1 MTSITRFATGS
12 QSMQNMDSVSS
23 MSKRMAQLQEQI
35 SSGKAI
41 QRASED
47 PSGTRSVMALRAEQ
61 TRMSQYAQNIDTG
74 VLRLNATRIQVDSIN
89 DQLLKS
95 RELVLQGQSSSSTA
109 GSRSAL
115 AAQIDVIASSL
126 LIAGNSGF
134 AGRALFNGA
143 TSAATA
149 YNAGGTYIG
158 DTNQVTTRVDD
169 SGSTVRIELNGPEV
183 FGVGGANAFAV
194 LTAIADSLRNTPGN
208 LPANLVSLD
217 SVISTA
223 RGAQATIGSRINQL
237 NELHDVTADRILNV
251 MGALSAVEDTDLTKS
266 VMELTMQQTSYEAA
280 LYATAS
286 IMQPS
291 LMDFLR

>member
-1 MTSITRFATGS
+1 MTSITRLATGA
-12 QSMQNMDSVSS
+12 QSLQNMDSVGA

-47 PSGTRSVMALRAEQ
+47 PGGTRSVMTLRAEQ
-61 TRMSQYAQNIDTG
+61 TRMSQYAQNIDNG
-74 VLRLNATRIQVDSIN
+74 LLRLNTTRTQVDSVN
-89 DQLLKS
+89 DQLFKS
-95 RELVLQGQSSSSTA
+95 RELVLQGQASNSTA
-109 GSRSAL
+109 SSRSAL

-126 LIAGNSGF
+126 LVAANSDF
-134 AGRALFNGA
+134 AGRALFTGS

-158 DTNQVTTRVDD
+158 DTNAVTTRVDD
-169 SGSTVRIELNGPEV
+169 FGSTVRIELNGPEI
-183 FGVGGANAFAV
+183 FGADATNAFAV
-194 LTAIADSLRNTPGN
+194 LTSIADSLRNTP
-208 LPANLVSLD
+208 ANLAANLTSLD
-217 SVISTA
+217 SVITTA
-223 RGAQATIGSRINQL
+223 RGAQATVGSRINQL
-237 NELHDVTADRILNV
+237 NELRDVSADRILSIT
-251 MGALSAVEDTDLTKS
+251 GALAAVEDTDLTKTI
-266 VMELTMQQTSYEAA
+266 MELTMQQTSYEAA

>member
-1 MTSITRFATGS
+1 MTSISRMATGA
-12 QSMQNMDSVSS
+12 QSLQNMDSVGA

-47 PSGTRSVMALRAEQ
+47 PGGTRAVMTLRAEQ
-61 TRMSQYAQNIDTG
+61 TRMSQYAENIDNG
-74 VLRLNATRIQVDSIN
+74 LLRLNATRTQVDSIN
-89 DQLLKS
+89 DQLLKA
-95 RELVLQGQSSSSTA
+95 RDLVIQGQASNSTA
-109 GSRSAL
+109 STRSAL

-126 LIAGNSGF
+126 QVAANSDF
-134 AGRALFNGA
+134 AGRALFTGA

-149 YNAGGTYIG
+149 YNAGGAYVG
-158 DTNQVTTRVDD
+158 DTNAVTTRVDD
-169 SGSTVRIELNGPEV
+169 FGSTVRIELNGPEI
-183 FGVGGANAFAV
+183 FGTGAANAFAV
-194 LTAIADSLRNTPGN
+194 LTSIADSLRNTP
-208 LPANLVSLD
+208 ANLAANLTSLD
-217 SVISTA
+217 SVITTA
-223 RGAQATIGSRINQL
+223 RGAQATVGSRINQL
-237 NELHDVTADRILNV
+237 NELRDVSADRLLSIT
-251 MGALSAVEDTDLTKS
+251 GALAAVEDTDLTKT

>member
-1 MTSITRFATGS
+1 
-12 QSMQNMDSVSS
+12 
-23 MSKRMAQLQEQI
+23 MAQLQEQI

-61 TRMSQYAQNIDTG
+61 TRMSQYAQNIDNG
-74 VLRLNATRIQVDSIN
+74 VLRLNATRTQVDSIN
-89 DQLLKS
+89 EQLLKA
-95 RELVLQGQSSSSTA
+95 RELVLQGQASNSTA
-109 GSRSAL
+109 GTRATL

-126 LIAGNSGF
+126 LIAANFDF

-149 YNAGGTYIG
+149 YNAGGDYIG

-183 FGVGGANAFAV
+183 LGVGGANAFAV

-217 SVISTA
+217 SVIATA

-251 MGALSAVEDTDLTKS
+251 TGALAAVEDTDLTKS

>member
-1 MTSITRFATGS
+1 MTSITRLATGA
-12 QSMQNMDSVSS
+12 QSLQNMDSVGA

-47 PSGTRSVMALRAEQ
+47 PGGTRSVMTLRAEQ
-61 TRMSQYAQNIDTG
+61 TRMSQYAQNIDNG
-74 VLRLNATRIQVDSIN
+74 LLRLNATRTQVDSVN
-89 DQLLKS
+89 DQLLKA
-95 RELVLQGQSSSSTA
+95 RDLVIQGQASNSTA
-109 GSRSAL
+109 SSRSAL

-126 LIAGNSGF
+126 LVAANSDF
-134 AGRALFNGA
+134 AGRALFTGS

-158 DTNQVTTRVDD
+158 DTNAVTTRVDD
-169 SGSTVRIELNGPEV
+169 FGSTVRIELNGPKI
-183 FGVGGANAFAV
+183 FGADATNAFAV
-194 LTAIADSLRNTPGN
+194 LTSIADSLRNTP
-208 LPANLVSLD
+208 ANLAANLTSLD
-217 SVISTA
+217 SVITTA
-223 RGAQATIGSRINQL
+223 RGAQATVGSRINQL
-237 NELHDVTADRILNV
+237 NELRDVSADRILSIT
-251 MGALSAVEDTDLTKS
+251 GALAAVEDTDLTKTI
-266 VMELTMQQTSYEAA
+266 MELTMQQTSYEAA

>member
-1 MTSITRFATGS
+1 MTSITRLATGA
-12 QSMQNMDSVSS
+12 QSLQNMDSVGA

-47 PSGTRSVMALRAEQ
+47 PGGTRSVMTLRAEQ
-61 TRMSQYAQNIDTG
+61 TRMSQYAQNIDNG
-74 VLRLNATRIQVDSIN
+74 LLRLNTTRTQVDSVN
-89 DQLLKS
+89 DQLFKS
-95 RELVLQGQSSSSTA
+95 RELVLQGQASNSTA
-109 GSRSAL
+109 SSRSAL

-126 LIAGNSGF
+126 LVAANSDF
-134 AGRALFNGA
+134 AGRALFTGA

-158 DTNQVTTRVDD
+158 DTNQVTTRVGD

-183 FGVGGANAFAV
+183 FGVEGANAFAV
-194 LTAIADSLRNTPGN
+194 LTSIADSLRNTP
-208 LPANLVSLD
+208 ANLAANLTSLD
-217 SVISTA
+217 SVITTA
-223 RGAQATIGSRINQL
+223 RGAQATVGSRINQL
-237 NELHDVTADRILNV
+237 NELRDVSADRILSIT
-251 MGALSAVEDTDLTKS
+251 GALAAVEDTDLTKTI
-266 VMELTMQQTSYEAA
+266 MELTMQQTSYEAA

>member
-12 QSMQNMDSVSS
+12 QSTQNMDSVSS
-23 MSKRMAQLQEQI
+23 MSKRMAQLQDQI

-41 QRASED
+41 QRASQD
-47 PSGTRSVMALRAEQ
+47 PSGTGSVLALRAEQ
-61 TRMSQYAQNIDTG
+61 TRMSQYAQNIDNG

-95 RELVLQGQSSSSTA
+95 REIVLQGQSSSSTA
-109 GSRSAL
+109 GTRSAL

-126 LIAGNSGF
+126 LIAANSDF

-149 YNAGGTYIG
+149 YNAGGTYLG
-158 DTNQVTTRVDD
+158 DTNQITTRVDD

-183 FGVGGANAFAV
+183 FGAGGANAFAV
-194 LTAIADSLRNTPGN
+194 L
-208 LPANLVSLD
+208 

-223 RGAQATIGSRINQL
+223 RGAQATVGSRINQL
-237 NELHDVTADRILNV
+237 NELHDVTADRTLNV
-251 MGALSAVEDTDLTKS
+251 TGALAAVEDTDLTKT